1 MDRQIKNF
9 VESAY
14 RMGKDERYIRNYL
27 FGKIKDI
34 ELKEALEYFNSLSK
48 KKKFV
53 FFSVISSIVRVF
65 FLYISFLIV
74 RFLVFLKNSFSKE
87 KIAEIDFR
95 QFEEEVKV
103 ANIFEKIR
111 NWFLKKTEKEKKRI
125 LMIMILFLFFLGLL
139 IYANF
144 FYYMKCPN
152 ETCFR
157 DRMERCE
164 RAKYESKD
172 FILLFNRIDGRDLD
186 SCNARVIFF
195 DKQRNKKLVMEC
207 STPLRERNLPYSRI
221 EYCTGELREYI
232 QEKMINELHSTVSE
246 NLLELN
252 PFFRTE
258 WKK

>member
-1 MDRQIKNF
+1 MDKRIKNF

-14 RMGKDERYIRNYL
+14 RMGKDEKYVRDYL

-34 ELKEALEYFNSLSK
+34 ELNEALEYFNSLSK
-48 KKKFV
+48 KKKKLV
-53 FFSVISSIVRVF
+53 FFSVIYSIIRVF
-65 FLYISFLIV
+65 FLYISFLAV
-74 RFLVFLKNSFSKE
+74 RFLVFLRNSLSKE
-87 KIAEIDFR
+87 KIAEVDFR
-95 QFEEEVKV
+95 QFEEEIKIK
-103 ANIFEKIR
+103 NIFEKIK
-111 NWFLKKTEKEKKRI
+111 NWFLKKSEKEKKKI
-125 LMIMILFLFFLGLL
+125 LLISALFLFFLGLL

-172 FILLFNRIDGRDLD
+172 FILLFNRIYGRDLD
-186 SCNARVIFF
+186 SCNSRVAFY
-195 DKQRNKKLVMEC
+195 DKQKNKKLVMEC

-232 QEKMINELHSTVSE
+232 QEKMINELQSTVSE
-246 NLLELN
+246 NILELN
-252 PFFRTE
+252 HFFRN
-258 WKK
+258 